1 MTTQKLERNPT
12 FSKSRVSESLNS
24 QLSTKIMTSIDLPSL
39 ASLEFIAYIN
49 DAGELPVE
57 FQGSIGIYAIFDR
70 ERILQFVGYSRDIY
84 LSLKQHLVRQPD
96 ACYWLKATTIDKPNR
111 TFLEGVQAAWIDE
124 NGSVPNGN
132 GDDSKTWVDAI
143 ETNHAMTDLERASF
157 EDLDGVAQT
166 KLLKQVARR
175 VEETI
180 FTKLKERGV
189 QTEIRFNPK
198 LKEQGL
204 LDLK

>member
-1 MTTQKLERNPT
+1 M
-12 FSKSRVSESLNS
+12 
-24 QLSTKIMTSIDLPSL
+24 DLPSL
-39 ASLEFIAYIN
+39 VSLEFLAYIN
-49 DAGELPVE
+49 DAGELPHE

-70 ERILQFVGYSRDIY
+70 QQVLQFVGYSRDIY
-84 LSLKQHLVRQPD
+84 LSLKQHLVRQPEH
-96 ACYWLKATTIDKPNR
+96 CYWLKATTIERPNR
-111 TFLEGVQAAWIDE
+111 TFLEDVRSAWIAE
-124 NGSVPNGN
+124 NGSIPIGN
-132 GDDSKTWVDAI
+132 GEGSSVWLEPIA
-143 ETNHAMTDLERASF
+143 TNHAMTPAESASF
-157 EDLDGVAQT
+157 DDLDGVAQI

-180 FTKLKERGV
+180 LTKLKERGV